1 MSKDLIKNKRKILIS
16 LIVIIGLLGYFLYY
30 SIQVNSLTKLGYTKQ
45 QAHEMVKLTTI
56 YNIVTNSKEEL
67 SHDINQHIKT
77 LDNLGVTEVKVNN
90 LISEA
95 DKLVEKENVLDE
107 YASEHKEKM
116 DKDFSVLKKQA
127 DIFNIKYDLKNKTLY
142 QQVTYLDK
150 LVSKKIDGFI
160 EFLMVNGFSTK
171 EIKALTNESEV
182 ENATKL
188 QKVVTAQKKELEK
201 NLGFQSD
208 ELKNQAMRMFKLT
221 NDYRKSLGLKPYVY
235 NYQKQSCVFKEAR
248 AYAGNNNPHNW
259 VCPTANENASIASI
273 KSDYVAIAMRFF
285 KTDPPHEAVLSGNYK
300 SVAIAFVEK
309 NGIVYMIM
317 DVFN

>member
-1 MSKDLIKNKRKILIS
+1 MSKDLIKNKRKLLIS

-160 EFLMVNGFSTK
+160 EFLKVNGFSTK
-171 EIKALTNESEV
+171 EIKALTKESEV

-248 AYAGNNNPHNW
+248 AYADNNNPHNW